1 MQACDPNSKSCFPER
16 VSCFGTDVIQCKFEW
31 KHGDTAILVQT
42 IDYPP
47 TVAKVECEKNCP

>member
-1 MQACDPNSKSCFPER
+1 

-42 IDYPP
+42 TNYPP
-47 TVAKVECEKNCP
+47 TVAKVECEKNCQ